1 MSVYKDIVAGI
12 LRDHI
17 MDDILI
23 ADYLLFVLNQHQQ
36 FKWDNACLLY
46 SGSIIHLLPCSYAEF
61 YGLPQPLDDITVVLN
76 HIAKR
81 LGALQKG
88 NHQYLSFSL

>member
-1 MSVYKDIVAGI
+1 MFVSEIELIIYNYSFCMSVYKDIVAGI

-36 FKWDNACLLY
+36 FK
-46 SGSIIHLLPCSYAEF
+46 
-61 YGLPQPLDDITVVLN
+61 
-76 HIAKR
+76 
-81 LGALQKG
+81 
-88 NHQYLSFSL
+88 